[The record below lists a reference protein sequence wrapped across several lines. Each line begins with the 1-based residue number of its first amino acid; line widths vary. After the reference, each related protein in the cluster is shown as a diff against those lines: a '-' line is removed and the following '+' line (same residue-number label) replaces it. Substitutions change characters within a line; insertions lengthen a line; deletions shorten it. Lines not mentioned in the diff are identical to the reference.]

1 MMASGMPGSDEQNAL
16 ITDLLTMSQH
26 VQPTDN
32 NDLAVETAR
41 PKLKR
46 PPLYNVVLL
55 NDDYTPMEFV
65 VHILEYFFG
74 LNREDAIRVMLK
86 VHTQG
91 KGLCGQY
98 SREIAETK
106 VAKVNEYARINDH
119 PLICSMEP
127 A

>member
-1 MMASGMPGSDEQNAL
+1 MP
-16 ITDLLTMSQH
+16 H
-26 VQPTDN
+26 HPQPIDN
-32 NDLAVETAR
+32 DDLAVETAR

-46 PPLYNVVLL
+46 PPLYNVILL

-65 VHILEYFFG
+65 VHVLEHFFNF
-74 LNREDAIRVMLK
+74 NREEAIRVMLK
-86 VHTQG
+86 VHTEG

-106 VAKVNEYARINDH
+106 VVKVNDYSKDNEH
-119 PLICSMEP
+119 PLVCSMEP

>member
-1 MMASGMPGSDEQNAL
+1 
-16 ITDLLTMSQH
+16 MSQH
-26 VQPTDN
+26 AQPTDN
-32 NDLAVETAR
+32 SDLVVESAK

-74 LNREDAIRVMLK
+74 LSREDAIRVMLK

-106 VAKVNEYARINDH
+106 VVKVNEYARVNEH